1 MVQLVFVHGV
11 ATRSGPTLVRAVEN
25 RNTLFREIA
34 FAGMDV
40 NILSP
45 TWGDAV
51 PSINPKVFGTDEK
64 VRSFSLGAGTG
75 QMGGLA
81 GRAAGAATGGAIAQ
95 VARVHA
101 TVEIGRASGRGRVC
115 QYG

>member
-1 MVQLVFVHGV
+1 MCKVTEDTMVQLVFVHGV

-75 QMGGLA
+75 Q
-81 GRAAGAATGGAIAQ
+81 RSEER
-95 VARVHA
+95 RVGKEGVG
-101 TVEIGRASGRGRVC
+101 TCRSRWSRDT
-115 QYG
+115 

>member
-51 PSINPKVFGTDEK
+51 PSNNPKVFGTDEK
-64 VRSFSLGAGTG
+64 RSDEHTSELQSLMRISYAVSCLKKKTKN
-75 QMGGLA
+75 QQIPH
-81 GRAAGAATGGAIAQ
+81 T
-95 VARVHA
+95 HA
-101 TVEIGRASGRGRVC
+101 HHTPQRR
-115 QYG
+115 Q